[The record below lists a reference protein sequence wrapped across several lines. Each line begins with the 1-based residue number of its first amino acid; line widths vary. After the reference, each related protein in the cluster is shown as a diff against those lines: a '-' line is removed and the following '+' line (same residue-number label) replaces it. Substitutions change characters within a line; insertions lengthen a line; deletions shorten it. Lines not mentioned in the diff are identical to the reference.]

1 MYQPLPMFSIILVS
15 SIRCCSCDYPSP
27 RSLLAAIMNYD
38 VWGSFSP
45 TVGPN
50 SPLDDS
56 CAPTKAGSAVSAV
69 KAWTGA
75 NFPANQVNQR
85 VHFSRTCLPNLPL
98 FFCKI
103 ALGVAAYGH
112 SFHVTTSAALGSSG
126 NVNLYPS
133 FDKSQQPL
141 GDSDTSTSASGTH
154 LLLVVELD
162 TIFLNLVLD
171 PCGQPEG
178 ISGTFNFNGMIA
190 HGFLNSNGT
199 AANGID
205 YTFDNCSQTVRSLS
219 LSHMTI
225 PSEKRSLPSLL
236 YITQLLRQ

>member
-1 MYQPLPMFSIILVS
+1 MYQPLLTFSIILVS
-15 SIRCCSCDYPSP
+15 SIRCCSCDFPSP

-69 KAWTGA
+69 KAWTSA
-75 NFPANQVNQR
+75 NFPANQVKKKCAFLQ
-85 VHFSRTCLPNLPL
+85 NLL
-98 FFCKI
+98 TKLSSFFFCKI

-112 SFHVTTSAALGSSG
+112 SFHVTTSAALGSG
-126 NVNLYPS
+126 NINLYPA

-154 LLLVVELD
+154 LLLVVELN

-205 YTFDNCSQTVRSLS
+205 YTFDNCSQTVRCLY
-219 LSHMTI
+219 LSHMSI
-225 PSEKRSLPSLL
+225 PSEKSLLPSLL
-236 YITQLLRQ
+236 YITQLLRR